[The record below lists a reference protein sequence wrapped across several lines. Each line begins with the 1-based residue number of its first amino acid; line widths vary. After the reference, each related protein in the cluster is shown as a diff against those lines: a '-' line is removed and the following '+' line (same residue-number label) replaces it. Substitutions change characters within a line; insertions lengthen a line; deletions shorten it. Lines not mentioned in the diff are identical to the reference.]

1 MYYCMLPAIPWL
13 VTLQWSRMWWHAA
26 LPPAPA
32 PAPFHSAT
40 ILPFAPRD
48 KRRVSG

>member
-1 MYYCMLPAIPWL
+1 MYYWMLPAIPWL

-32 PAPFHSAT
+32 PLQSAT
-40 ILPFAPRD
+40 ILPFAPRS
-48 KRRVSG
+48 KRRASA